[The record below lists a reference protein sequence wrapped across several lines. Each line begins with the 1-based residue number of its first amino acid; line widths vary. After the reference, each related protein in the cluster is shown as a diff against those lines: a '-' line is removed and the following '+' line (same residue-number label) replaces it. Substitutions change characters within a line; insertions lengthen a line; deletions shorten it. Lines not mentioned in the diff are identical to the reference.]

1 MEHSMSDEIR
11 RLNAESRRQKERSED
26 ERRWIDR
33 RNEERRYQERLYRE
47 RHQTAHQLVTA
58 ALLTALIVY
67 WVRHPREFV
76 HSVIFAAVFGMG
88 LYLMTMHR

>member
-1 MEHSMSDEIR
+1 MEHPMSDEIR

-47 RHQTAHQLVTA
+47 RHQTAHQLVSA
-58 ALLTALIVY
+58 ALLTALIIY

-76 HSVIFAAVFGMG
+76 HSVIFSVVFGVG

>member
-1 MEHSMSDEIR
+1 MEHSMTDEIR
-11 RLNAESRRQKERSED
+11 RLNEESRRQKERRED

-33 RNEERRYQERLYRE
+33 RDEERRYQERLYQE

-76 HSVIFAAVFGMG
+76 HSVIIAAVFSVG
-88 LYLMTMHR
+88 LYAFLMHR

>member
-11 RLNAESRRQKERSED
+11 RLNAESRRQKERRED

-33 RNEERRYQERLYRE
+33 RDQERRYQERLYQE
-47 RHQTAHQLVTA
+47 RHQSAHQLVTA
-58 ALLTALIVY
+58 ALLIALIVY

-76 HSVIFAAVFGMG
+76 HSVIFAAVFGFG
-88 LYLMTMHR
+88 LYAFLMHH